1 MLRKRFHVII
11 SLTLLLFAFVFLR
24 PRTGIAGWDYCHVFT
39 INVGFIGVD
48 GGLVVGTNEE
58 HQLKK
63 RDFDDF
69 FSALFL
75 TPRQRIYSNALHS
88 NDGNKKDS
96 EENKD

>member
-1 MLRKRFHVII
+1 MILLNMLRKRFHVII

-24 PRTGIAGWDYCHVFT
+24 PPTKIAGWDYCHVFT

-63 RDFDDF
+63 RDFSDF
-69 FSALFL
+69 F

-96 EENKD
+96 EEHKD